1 MLCHTHTPE
10 GILKKRLQER
20 DAKMVEA
27 MGVRKVKFV
36 ERGGRSIQGIL
47 CQSNPWKAKQCGGR
61 DCMVCKTEAK
71 GDCRVESVV
80 YQVDC
85 AKCEKEGKRSV
96 YIGETGRSAWERGE
110 SVQR

>member
-1 MLCHTHTPE
+1 MEKREREVPEVVVFVPHTPE

-61 DCMVCKTEAK
+61 D
-71 GDCRVESVV
+71 
-80 YQVDC
+80 
-85 AKCEKEGKRSV
+85 
-96 YIGETGRSAWERGE
+96 
-110 SVQR
+110 